1 MTTHHFEG
9 IDEAESI
16 PTDIADAVER
26 YERALDALVRLPRHD
41 YVDECIRELLDE
53 RSNLFGSVA
62 IFRDADAD
70 RPETSSAPANT
81 SGPDG
86 VEGTTLLPTETMPT
100 ATGIVLAVG
109 FSALIWA
116 VMLALFVASSR

>member
-26 YERALDALVRLPRHD
+26 YERALDALVRLPR
-41 YVDECIRELLDE
+41 YEYLDECIRELLDE
-53 RSNLFGSVA
+53 RSNLLGSVA

-70 RPETSSAPANT
+70 RPETSWAPGNT

-86 VEGTTLLPTETMPT
+86 VEGTIPLPIETTRT
-100 ATGIVLAVG
+100 AMGIVLAVG
-109 FSALIWA
+109 FSALSWA
-116 VMLALFVASSR
+116 VVIALVVTSR